1 MSGETQKTVRERVIR
16 VVLDQVDPD
25 HHLRASEILDD
36 TKIEDLGDSLD
47 AVELIM
53 ELEEEFDDK
62 KGQTSFR
69 ISDEESGK
77 IKTVGDAIS
86 CVERLYKSEAESD
99 AE

>member
-1 MSGETQKTVRERVIR
+1 MMEETQKTVRERVVEVI
-16 VVLDQVDPD
+16 LDHVDPD

-47 AVELIM
+47 SIELIM

-62 KGQTSFR
+62 KGQTFK
-69 ISDEESGK
+69 ISDEESEK
-77 IKTVGDAIS
+77 IRTVEDAIS
-86 CVERLYKSEAESD
+86 CVERLYKQDAKSD